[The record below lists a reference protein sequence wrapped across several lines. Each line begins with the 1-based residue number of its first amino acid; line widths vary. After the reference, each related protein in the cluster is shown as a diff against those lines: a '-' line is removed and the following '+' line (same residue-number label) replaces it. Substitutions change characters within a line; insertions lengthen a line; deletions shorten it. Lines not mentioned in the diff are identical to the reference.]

1 MVNPD
6 FPSPELHP
14 QVMFNRVKGGSMID
28 PNPTDPLLGG
38 RVHVYTGN
46 GKGKTTAALGLAL
59 RFACSGRRVYIG
71 QFMKGSDYSE
81 LCLPLHFPG
90 LITMEQYGTPRLL
103 CQGET
108 PSKDDIDRAKQGLH
122 LIREAVSG
130 GSYGLV
136 VADELNVTVHLGLLS
151 VDDALCVVKERA
163 QGVELVLTGRH
174 APKEFIDAAD
184 LVTEMTE
191 IRHYYNTE
199 KLKARR
205 GIEY

>member
-1 MVNPD
+1 MND
-6 FPSPELHP
+6 S
-14 QVMFNRVKGGSMID
+14 D
-28 PNPTDPLLGG
+28 TTDPLLGG
-38 RVHVYTGN
+38 RVQVYTGN

-81 LCLPLHFPG
+81 LCLPAHFPG

-103 CQGET
+103 CQGEA
-108 PSKDDIDRAKQGLH
+108 PGDEDLARAKKGLH
-122 LIREAVSG
+122 LLREAVSG

-136 VADELNVTVHLGLLS
+136 IADELNVTVHLGLLS
-151 VDDALCVVKERA
+151 VTEALEVIRDRA
-163 QGVELVLTGRH
+163 CGVELVLTGRY
-174 APKEFIDAAD
+174 APKEIIDAAD

-191 IRHYYNTE
+191 VKHYYATE
-199 KLKARR
+199 RLKARK

>member
-1 MVNPD
+1 MND
-6 FPSPELHP
+6 T
-14 QVMFNRVKGGSMID
+14 D
-28 PNPTDPLLGG
+28 PTDPLLGG
-38 RVHVYTGN
+38 RVQVYTGN

-81 LCLPLHFPG
+81 LCLPRHFPG

-103 CQGET
+103 CRGEV
-108 PSKDDIDRAKQGLH
+108 PGDDDLARAKSGLH
-122 LIREAVSG
+122 LLGEAVSG

-136 VADELNVTVHLGLLS
+136 IADELNVAVHLGLLS
-151 VDDALCVVKERA
+151 VNDALEVVRNRA
-163 QGVELVLTGRH
+163 YGVELVLTGRY
-174 APKEFIDAAD
+174 APKAITDAAD

-191 IRHYYNTE
+191 VKHYYATE
-199 KLKARR
+199 NLKARK